1 MSEYEL
7 NESKFD
13 SCSLSGCNDLNGAD
27 LRLLTKSIAKNVTR
41 AVAQCR
47 MTLGTAK
54 MLIEQGEKEAEAIGV
69 PMVIS
74 VVDEGG
80 NLTALHRMDGSLL
93 ASLCVSQSKAFTA
106 LALRAPTGEAAKT
119 ILPGQP
125 LYGLQNTH
133 PGQFC
138 LFGGGFPLMSCG
150 CCIGAVGVSGGT
162 TEQDTAV
169 GERIVQWFEERN
181 QET

>member
-1 MSEYEL
+1 MTDYKSADYKPADGK
-7 NESKFD
+7 SADCK
-13 SCSLSGCNDLNGAD
+13 DLNGAD
-27 LRLLTKSIAKNVTR
+27 MRLLTESIARTVKE
-41 AVAQCR
+41 AVSRCR
-47 MTLGTAK
+47 MTLDTAK
-54 MLIEQGEKEAEAIGV
+54 TLIAQGEKAAEAIGV

-93 ASLCVSQSKAFTA
+93 ASLSVSQSKAFTA

-138 LFGGGFPLMSCG
+138 LFGGGFPLMSGG

-162 TEQDTAV
+162 VEQDTAV
-169 GERIVQWFEERN
+169 GESIVRWFEEN
-181 QET
+181 N